1 MLVNRPKSDVNQ
13 LYMQKAIGSERDSKR
28 NPKAEAE
35 EVDNKSYMK
44 NCQRVD
50 EYTI

>member
-35 EVDNKSYMK
+35 VDNKSFMK
-44 NCQRVD
+44 KFQRVD